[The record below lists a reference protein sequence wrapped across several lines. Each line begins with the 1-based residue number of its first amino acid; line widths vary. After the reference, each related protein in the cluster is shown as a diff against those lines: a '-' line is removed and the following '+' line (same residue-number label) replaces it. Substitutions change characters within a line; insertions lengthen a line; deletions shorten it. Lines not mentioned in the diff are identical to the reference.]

1 MPRASSGIHL
11 EASSLMY
18 LVSELWW
25 LKGWAQR
32 ICQPEGL
39 HRPPCGWSFS
49 ENHSWLPRGRVH
61 EGALESRRSARQK
74 SHRSLVSFLR
84 HSVGYKQLTKANLD
98 AQGKAMTLLS
108 DCGVWGLRYRRTCGV
123 GRTAASILESIVH
136 LRNHSRIAS
145 TSLSVPFL
153 FSLSLSL
160 NTVVGFSE
168 VLKAL

>member
-1 MPRASSGIHL
+1 M
-11 EASSLMY
+11 
-18 LVSELWW
+18 
-25 LKGWAQR
+25 
-32 ICQPEGL
+32 
-39 HRPPCGWSFS
+39 
-49 ENHSWLPRGRVH
+49 
-61 EGALESRRSARQK
+61 
-74 SHRSLVSFLR
+74 
-84 HSVGYKQLTKANLD
+84 
-98 AQGKAMTLLS
+98 
-108 DCGVWGLRYRRTCGV
+108 